1 MSQQQ
6 HNHRNK
12 KNRNHR
18 NKKNDRRNRTNNTEQ
33 KTDKKVPMRYQVSN
47 SKDPNTVELK
57 YTERDGAVDKTKL
70 NIFEDGSDEEFLKL
84 VKEFQNHVDTY
95 RIWEDEHAAHSIYK
109 NFRRCLA
116 GSARDLWDQI
126 IDDGQEER
134 DELVYGEHLI
144 EFTKEVSGNGAVR
157 NQKKYLTTTS
167 KPEKMSVK
175 QWISRIKNINSY
187 IPFMKAEAS
196 AMPERDLIN
205 DVITPNIPT
214 AWEMHYH
221 LQNLHLKTRIR
232 DIIEP
237 LTVIEEQV
245 KKQASLAQQQSQTNN
260 RNLKNPCKLHNGSHE
275 WDDCCKNPKNA
286 KNNEKDTKTSNGHGK
301 TEHNGRS
308 REQRPTE
315 RNSRRSRTP
324 ARSRSSSHARYS
336 SDSEGYEHNCI
347 AEKASTKENEE
358 CTQSSEILIALPNA
372 ENSKKY
378 TTYLGLINSGSSGS
392 LLSSSLIENTNFNV
406 EKQKK
411 PTKWDTA
418 TGVLLTKGRATI
430 EALSLPQFTRKRQVS
445 STFHLFEKRKDDQYD
460 IILSRDFLQ
469 AIGLVIDYSASQFT
483 WDNISVAMVPSG
495 YWMKEKITS
504 VAITWNKPIEEANN
518 EMPLTEILPAEYKPV
533 NIEDVVK
540 QQTHLSVEE
549 QEQLQ
554 IVLFE
559 YQDLF
564 KGQCRKYNGDPVSLE
579 LIPGSKP
586 YYGKPFSIP
595 KA

>member
-1 MSQQQ
+1 MVMAKQNTTVVQE
-6 HNHRNK
+6 NK
-12 KNRNHR
+12 DVPKGIAIGHEHPLAAAVAAMLDILQTV
-18 NKKNDRRNRTNNTEQ
+18 KVTSIIVLPKRR
-33 KTDKKVPMRYQVSN
+33 V
-47 SKDPNTVELK
+47 
-57 YTERDGAVDKTKL
+57 
-70 NIFEDGSDEEFLKL
+70 
-84 VKEFQNHVDTY
+84 H
-95 RIWEDEHAAHSIYK
+95 
-109 NFRRCLA
+109 
-116 GSARDLWDQI
+116 
-126 IDDGQEER
+126 
-134 DELVYGEHLI
+134 
-144 EFTKEVSGNGAVR
+144 
-157 NQKKYLTTTS
+157 
-167 KPEKMSVK
+167 
-175 QWISRIKNINSY
+175 
-187 IPFMKAEAS
+187 
-196 AMPERDLIN
+196 
-205 DVITPNIPT
+205 
-214 AWEMHYH
+214 
-221 LQNLHLKTRIR
+221 
-232 DIIEP
+232 
-237 LTVIEEQV
+237 
-245 KKQASLAQQQSQTNN
+245 
-260 RNLKNPCKLHNGSHE
+260 
-275 WDDCCKNPKNA
+275 
-286 KNNEKDTKTSNGHGK
+286 
-301 TEHNGRS
+301 
-308 REQRPTE
+308 
-315 RNSRRSRTP
+315 
-324 ARSRSSSHARYS
+324 
-336 SDSEGYEHNCI
+336 
-347 AEKASTKENEE
+347 TKENEE
-358 CTQSSEILIALPNA
+358 HTQSSEILIALPNA
-372 ENSKKY
+372 KNSKKY
-378 TTYLGLINSGSSGS
+378 TTYLGLIDSGSSGS

-445 STFHLFEKRKDDQYD
+445 STFHLFEKRKDDKYD

>member
-1 MSQQQ
+1 MSGMIVA
-6 HNHRNK
+6 RIL
-12 KNRNHR
+12 RML
-18 NKKNDRRNRTNNTEQ
+18 RTM
-33 KTDKKVPMRYQVSN
+33 K
-47 SKDPNTVELK
+47 
-57 YTERDGAVDKTKL
+57 
-70 NIFEDGSDEEFLKL
+70 
-84 VKEFQNHVDTY
+84 
-95 RIWEDEHAAHSIYK
+95 RI
-109 NFRRCLA
+109 
-116 GSARDLWDQI
+116 
-126 IDDGQEER
+126 
-134 DELVYGEHLI
+134 
-144 EFTKEVSGNGAVR
+144 
-157 NQKKYLTTTS
+157 
-167 KPEKMSVK
+167 P
-175 QWISRIKNINSY
+175 
-187 IPFMKAEAS
+187 
-196 AMPERDLIN
+196 
-205 DVITPNIPT
+205 
-214 AWEMHYH
+214 
-221 LQNLHLKTRIR
+221 
-232 DIIEP
+232 
-237 LTVIEEQV
+237 
-245 KKQASLAQQQSQTNN
+245 KQAMVMAKQNTTVVQENKDLPKGIAVGHEHPLAAAVAAMLDILQTVKVMSIIV
-260 RNLKNPCKLHNGSHE
+260 L
-275 WDDCCKNPKNA
+275 PK
-286 KNNEKDTKTSNGHGK
+286 
-301 TEHNGRS
+301 
-308 REQRPTE
+308 
-315 RNSRRSRTP
+315 RRV
-324 ARSRSSSHARYS
+324 H
-336 SDSEGYEHNCI
+336 
-347 AEKASTKENEE
+347 TKENEE
-358 CTQSSEILIALPNA
+358 HTQSSEILIALPNA